1 MKLIKPILI
10 FLLFFLIVTFS
21 IQNMGEVSIHYYGVI
36 KELTLPFAIVLLVA
50 LFLGII
56 VGGIGGIVSNAKL
69 RMELWKQKKE
79 AEGVRKKLES
89 LEGKKIKPKVRKVRS
104 SPSPASVS

>member
-21 IQNMGEVSIHYYGVI
+21 IQNMEEVTIQYYGVV
-36 KELTLPFAIVLLVA
+36 KELTLPFAIVLLVV

-56 VGGIGGIVSNAKL
+56 IGGIGGIVSNTKL
-69 RMELWKQKKE
+69 RMELWRQKKE

-89 LEGKKIKPKVRKVRS
+89 LEGKKIKPKIRS

>member
-21 IQNMGEVSIHYYGVI
+21 IQNMEEVTIQYYGVV
-36 KELTLPFAIVLLVA
+36 KELTLPFAIVLLVV

-56 VGGIGGIVSNAKL
+56 IGGIGGGSEQYEVTYGALEAK
-69 RMELWKQKKE
+69 K
-79 AEGVRKKLES
+79 
-89 LEGKKIKPKVRKVRS
+89 RS
-104 SPSPASVS
+104 GGG